1 MMRYNDRWRGNLS
14 IYSDFLENIMKA
26 YRFLLTFACVVL
38 VLCICSCSGEVLQT
52 GTPGGSGQLGT
63 GEMVTT
69 DSSGGIGGSLTP
81 GDAFANAE
89 HMLTVRVLKTGKSDC
104 MLLKLDDTVIM
115 IDTADADDYGEI
127 SDMLESLGMSKIDYL
142 ILTHFDNDHIGSAA
156 RIIEDFEVAQVY
168 MPNYVRDSGL
178 YRSLMSALDKNASRT
193 TVNRLNDDTT
203 VPLPVGSLWI
213 NVSRVYPELSHE
225 EPIPE
230 DSMDNNLSLICGL
243 TFGDFSALFMG
254 DAEKERCEDFNAQTQ
269 YAGQYDFIKLP
280 HHGSHN
286 KALRDL
292 LTACDVKYGVI
303 CSDALANIE
312 LEVVN
317 LMRNLGALTYYSY
330 NGTMVLRTDGITVE
344 CVQ

>member
-1 MMRYNDRWRGNLS
+1 MESTSLS
-14 IYSDFLENIMKA
+14 IYSVFLEIFMKT
-26 YRFLLTFACVVL
+26 YRFWTAVACGIL
-38 VLCICSCSGEVLQT
+38 VICLCSCSGEVLQT

-63 GEMVTT
+63 GEIGTT
-69 DSSGGIGGSLTP
+69 VDSGGHAGSLNP
-81 GDAFANAE
+81 DDAFANAE
-89 HMLTVRVLKTGKSDC
+89 HMLTVRVLQTGKSDC
-104 MLLKLDDTVIM
+104 MLIKLDDTVIM
-115 IDTADADDYGEI
+115 IDTADADDYAEI
-127 SDMLESLGMSKIDYL
+127 SDTLESLGMTHIDYL

-156 RIIEDFEVAQVY
+156 KIIEDFEVAQVY

-178 YRSLMSALDKNASRT
+178 YRSLMNSLQKNEART
-193 TVNRLNDDTT
+193 TVHRLNEDTT
-203 VPLPVGSLWI
+203 VPLSVGSMWI
-213 NVSRVYPELSHE
+213 NVSRVYPDLSHD

-243 TFGDFSALFMG
+243 TLGDFSALFMG

-292 LTACDVKYGVI
+292 LTTCDVKYGVI

-317 LMRNLGALTYYSY
+317 LMRNIGALTYYSY
-330 NGTMVLRTDGITVE
+330 NGTMVLRTDGTTVE
-344 CVQ
+344 CTQ

>member
-1 MMRYNDRWRGNLS
+1 MKTYRILIALICVILTAS
-14 IYSDFLENIMKA
+14 ICA
-26 YRFLLTFACVVL
+26 
-38 VLCICSCSGEVLQT
+38 CSGEVLQQ
-52 GTPGGSGQLGT
+52 GTQSGTGQLGT
-63 GEMVTT
+63 GSIGTT
-69 DSSGGIGGSLTP
+69 EGTGGHAGSLNP

-89 HMLTVRVLKTGKSDC
+89 HLLTLRVLETGKSDC

-127 SDMLESLGMSKIDYL
+127 SDMLESLGIARIDYL

-156 RIIEDFEVAQVY
+156 KIIEEFEVAEVY

-178 YRSLMSALDKNASRT
+178 YRLLLNAFENQAART
-193 TVNRLNDDTT
+193 TVHKLNDDTT

-225 EPIPE
+225 QPIPE
-230 DSMDNNLSLICGL
+230 DSMDNDLSLICGL
-243 TFGDFSALFMG
+243 TLGEFSALFMG
-254 DAEKERCEDFNAQTQ
+254 DAEKARCEDFLAQEQ
-269 YAGQYDFIKLP
+269 YGGQYDFIKLP

-292 LTACDVKYGVI
+292 LTTCGVKYGVI

-330 NGTMVLRTDGITVE
+330 NGTMVLRTDGTTVE
-344 CVQ
+344 CTQ